1 MTALMPLYIKK
12 IFNKDPHFSD
22 TKVVMSLYNSIF
34 TQNWDNRFAEKMK
47 FDGFTDEVLSQLTE
61 PSYVNVISTALK
73 YADGVTIGSENISTE
88 LKEIFDV
95 ASCLKLEYQSEE
107 TQVKSLSEFLD
118 KVIEEEILA

>member
-1 MTALMPLYIKK
+1 
-12 IFNKDPHFSD
+12 
-22 TKVVMSLYNSIF
+22 MSLYNSIF

>member
-1 MTALMPLYIKK
+1 VKKLGWKPDIIHCNGWMTALMPLYIKK

-95 ASCLKLEYQSEE
+95 ASCLKLE
-107 TQVKSLSEFLD
+107 
-118 KVIEEEILA
+118 